1 MKKTPNCHLFLVTY
15 GRDLPYLEFA
25 LKSIAKFATGFSKL
39 HVLVPEEDVE
49 KVKPLTYCGIQFP
62 FKVEGF
68 EEWIGQGML
77 GHMYQIMMADHWC
90 PDADFIAHID
100 ADIVFIEPVTPE
112 DYIKDGRPY
121 LRYEP
126 FASIG
131 QRHGGVAVWQGV
143 TQKCLPFPVVN
154 ETMRAHPGVFHH
166 GLYAR
171 AREMM
176 IKRTTMPVFDYLKE
190 QRNEFPQTFCEFN
203 TLGNVA
209 MHEFPDH
216 YNFVEQKTDCPDPPN
231 KLQQFWSHGSIGE
244 PQRIWVKGKEMDIV
258 PIEFIKGLGLHTMA
272 TPAKYV
278 PTPEEAQRMHE

>member
-1 MKKTPNCHLFLVTY
+1 MKMELLLVTY
-15 GRDLPYLEFA
+15 RRDIPYAEFC
-25 LKSIAKFATGFSKL
+25 LKSVAKFATGFSAL
-39 HVLVPEEDVE
+39 RVVVPHEDVE
-49 KVKPLTYCGIQFP
+49 AFQQLTYCGIQFP
-62 FKVEGF
+62 FKVYGHDD
-68 EEWIGQGML
+68 WPGQGFL
-77 GHMYQIMMADHWC
+77 CHEYQIMMADRWC
-90 PDADFIAHID
+90 PDADFIGHID
-100 ADIVFIEPVTPE
+100 ADICFTEAVTPD

-126 FASIG
+126 FSRIG
-131 QRHGGVAVWQGV
+131 QRHHGVAVWQDV
-143 TQKCLPFPVVN
+143 TQRCLPFPVLN
-154 ETMRAHPGVFHH
+154 ECMRAHPGVFHH

-176 IKRTTMPVFDYLKE
+176 IKKTTMPLEVYLKE
-190 QRNEFPQTFCEFN
+190 QRNEYPQTFCEFN

-216 YNFVEQKTDCPDPPN
+216 YNFVEQQDDKPTPDN
-231 KLQQFWSHGSIGE
+231 KLIQYWSHGSIGE
-244 PQRIWVKGKEMDIV
+244 PQDIWYRGKEQRIV